1 METNDSVFHILAN
14 YIEADP
20 DDMVNFYDDAMNLIR
35 GAAADK
41 NIEFDGYFREKWEI
55 SADTI
60 FEFDEDYFEDE
71 DRRDLYV
78 FLSGLVDEDI
88 FGFLNYV
95 WHHVFHDEL
104 SREIIETRIHELK
117 EKGVTF

>member
-14 YIEADP
+14 YIEANP
-20 DDMVNFYDDAMNLIR
+20 NDMVNFYDDAMNLIR

-78 FLSGLVDEDI
+78 FLSALVDEEI
-88 FGFLNYV
+88 FSYLHYV
-95 WHHVFHDEL
+95 WHHVFHEEL
-104 SREIIETRIHELK
+104 TKEIIENRIQELK
-117 EKGVTF
+117 EKGVRF

>member
-1 METNDSVFHILAN
+1 MEDHKHIFQLLAN
-14 YIEADP
+14 YIEEDP
-20 DDMVNFYDDAMNLIR
+20 NDMVNFYDDAMNLIR

-41 NIEFDGYFREKWEI
+41 NIEFDGYFRERWEI

-78 FLSGLVDEDI
+78 FLSALVDEDI
-88 FGFLNYV
+88 FNYLHYV
-95 WHHVFHDEL
+95 WHHVFHQEL
-104 SREIIETRIHELK
+104 TEDILERRILELK

>member
-1 METNDSVFHILAN
+1 MNTYDSVFQLLAN
-14 YIEADP
+14 YIEEDP
-20 DDMVNFYDDAMNLIR
+20 DDLVNFYDDAMNLIR

-41 NIEFDGYFREKWEI
+41 NIEFDGYFRTRWEI

-60 FEFDEDYFEDE
+60 FEFDEEYFEDE

-78 FLSGLVDEDI
+78 FLAALVDEDI
-88 FGFLNYV
+88 FSYLHYMWQF
-95 WHHVFHDEL
+95 VFHQEL
-104 SREIIETRIHELK
+104 TEEIIETRIHELK